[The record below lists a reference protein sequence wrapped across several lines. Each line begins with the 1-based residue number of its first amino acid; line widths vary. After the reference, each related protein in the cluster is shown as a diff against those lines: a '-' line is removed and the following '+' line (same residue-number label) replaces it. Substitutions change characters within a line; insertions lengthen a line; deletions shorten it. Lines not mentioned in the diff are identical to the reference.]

1 MPQID
6 FLSHIFLLGI
16 LHNKQKGFDDF
27 ISAAEFLVAEGL
39 FLFIVVA
46 AALTFMDAGYTS
58 PAKLAIQGGS
68 NGGLLVTV
76 CANQRPD
83 LFSCVVSQVP
93 VTDMLRFH
101 KFTIGHA
108 WCSDYGCSES
118 SEAEFK
124 TLIAYSPL
132 HNIRI
137 PKEGQF
143 PSVLVTT
150 GDHDDRV
157 SPLHSFKYM

>member
-1 MPQID
+1 M
-6 FLSHIFLLGI
+6 
-16 LHNKQKGFDDF
+16 N
-27 ISAAEFLVAEGL
+27 
-39 FLFIVVA
+39 
-46 AALTFMDAGYTS
+46 AGYTS

-137 PKEGQF
+137 PNDGQF